1 VSIGFPFALTY
12 QLLPV
17 TVGNIAPGTITR
29 AMGRIIT
36 RLRQGGVAGVP
47 HDVHQSALLVL
58 TLGFV
63 DHGPPIC
70 NIFGIKQKIAAP
82 QPRDFATL
90 LLRSLTE
97 AVGGATVLVV
107 DAHHGAP
114 ALDFVHV
121 IEHGPVGGLRCPG
134 EDKSKS
140 SQRGKKR
147 YRRLEA
153 EHLFFGPIWRLLRM
167 V

>member
-1 VSIGFPFALTY
+1 
-12 QLLPV
+12 
-17 TVGNIAPGTITR
+17 
-29 AMGRIIT
+29 
-36 RLRQGGVAGVP
+36 VP

-107 DAHHGAP
+107 DARHGSST
-114 ALDFVHV
+114 LDFVHV
-121 IEHGPVGGLRCPG
+121 IEHGPVGGLCRPG
-134 EDKSKS
+134 RDNNKSC
-140 SQRGKKR
+140 QRGNKR
-147 YRRLEA
+147 L
-153 EHLFFGPIWRLLRM
+153 
-167 V
+167 